1 MIARECFG
9 WPSNGLIS
17 LLVNKKDIAIYR
29 VYLILHFLFQIILRL
44 ADIAKLMSKLVKF
57 VDLIQVDFI
66 KASIFW
72 KKKHRKKFI
81 LKFILQWLEILFG
94 RWYRMKLGQQWWKL
108 ASIFY
113 CAGSVPDSILQNKV
127 YNLISVV
134 YCM

>member
-72 KKKHRKKFI
+72 KKNAQEKIYFEIYITMIGNFI
-81 LKFILQWLEILFG
+81 
-94 RWYRMKLGQQWWKL
+94 WKM
-108 ASIFY
+108 I
-113 CAGSVPDSILQNKV
+113 
-127 YNLISVV
+127 
-134 YCM
+134 